1 MQHSEHSD
9 KIDSALRDLIAER
22 GWSGV
27 SMAELADRAG
37 IDLATLYD
45 AAANRTRALIDAFAR
60 IDHQVLAA
68 GAADAADTPRDR
80 LFEIMM
86 RRYDA
91 LVPWRGALKRLVRE
105 LPFDPPSL
113 LAVNLAAER
122 AMGRMLEAAR
132 LPANG
137 LAGQIRLRG
146 LLAIHLAVLRA
157 FVDDDS
163 PDLSATMKALDSRLK
178 SIERWAGM
186 LDRYSPKTR
195 PAASPVDAP
204 VIDPVAE
211 DVENANSQPLV

>member
-45 AAANRTRALIDAFAR
+45 AAASRSRALIDALSR

-68 GAADAADTPRDR
+68 GAADAGDTPRDR

-91 LVPWRGALKRLVRE
+91 LVPWRAALKRLARE
-105 LPFDPPSL
+105 LPFDPLSL

-146 LLAIHLAVLRA
+146 LLAIHLAVLRT

-163 PDLSATMKALDSRLK
+163 PDLSATMKALDGRLK
-178 SIERWAGM
+178 SVERWAEM
-186 LDRYSPKTR
+186 LERFTPRRAS
-195 PAASPVDAP
+195 AAAQPHSGAANPVVD
-204 VIDPVAE
+204 DP
-211 DVENANSQPLV
+211 ENANSQPVL

>member
-1 MQHSEHSD
+1 MQHNENAE
-9 KIDSALRDLIAER
+9 KIDSVLRDLIAER

-27 SMAELADRAG
+27 AMADLADRAG
-37 IDLATLYD
+37 LDLATLYQ
-45 AAANRTRALIDAFAR
+45 AASGRVSALIGALRR
-60 IDHQVLAA
+60 IDDQVLAS
-68 GAADAADTPRDR
+68 GAADAGDTARDR

-91 LVPWRGALKRLVRE
+91 LVPWRAALKRLSRE
-105 LPFDPPSL
+105 LPFDPAAM
-113 LAVNLAAER
+113 LALTLASQRSMA
-122 AMGRMLEAAR
+122 RMLEAAR
-132 LPANG
+132 LPAGG
-137 LAGQIRLRG
+137 LGGPLRVSG
-146 LLAIHLAVLRA
+146 LLGVHLAVLRA

-178 SIERWAGM
+178 TIERWAGM

-204 VIDPVAE
+204 VIDPVAD

>member
-1 MQHSEHSD
+1 KDFRRSHRCGNAPLARACRLKRSGADWLLSFSEGAMQHSEHSD

-113 LAVNLAAER
+113 LAVNL
-122 AMGRMLEAAR
+122 
-132 LPANG
+132 
-137 LAGQIRLRG
+137 
-146 LLAIHLAVLRA
+146 
-157 FVDDDS
+157 
-163 PDLSATMKALDSRLK
+163 
-178 SIERWAGM
+178 
-186 LDRYSPKTR
+186 
-195 PAASPVDAP
+195 
-204 VIDPVAE
+204 
-211 DVENANSQPLV
+211 